1 MQGDLSLESH
11 PCIGTIFTITIPV
24 EITQQVAAVEAKAEQ
39 PIILP
44 EKLSILIADD
54 HPTNRLLLKRQLN
67 LLGYDV
73 DEATDG
79 VQALHK
85 VSMQHYDLLITDVNM
100 PNMDGFELTRKL
112 REQNSS
118 LPIWGLQPTHR
129 LTNVKRVKL
138 RHELMF
144 VQTVDSGCTETHLS
158 QLHQL
163 RILHLSIATLISRP

>member
-1 MQGDLSLESH
+1 MA
-11 PCIGTIFTITIPV
+11 T
-24 EITQQVAAVEAKAEQ
+24 VEAKAEQ
-39 PIILP
+39 PITLP

-118 LPIWGLQPTHR
+118 LPIWGLTANAQANER
-129 LTNVKRVKL
+129 KRVKL

-144 VQTVDSGCTETHLS
+144 VQTVDHGCTENTFKS
-158 QLHQL
+158 VTP
-163 RILHLSIATLISRP
+163 SCAYCTSVSPP

>member
-1 MQGDLSLESH
+1 MDYRRKNNNNCLNAIAKQVQVVQQTGSGLGLMICKELIKNMQGDLSLESH
-11 PCIGTIFTITIPV
+11 PGIGTIFTITIPV

-39 PIILP
+39 PITLP

-100 PNMDGFELTRKL
+100 PNMDGFELTHA
-112 REQNSS
+112 NSVS
-118 LPIWGLQPTHR
+118 KILPYPSGGLQPTHR
-129 LTNVKRVKL
+129 LTNVKK
-138 RHELMF
+138 
-144 VQTVDSGCTETHLS
+144 G
-158 QLHQL
+158 
-163 RILHLSIATLISRP
+163 